1 VLQYLWM
8 FIIGI
13 VAGAIARLIMPGP
26 QHMGIIVTGILGIVG
41 SFVGG
46 FITRLFKKPQEGG
59 VSFQRA
65 GIALS
70 VVGAVIVLFI
80 VEKVVG

>member
-1 VLQYLWM
+1 MLQYLWM

-13 VAGAIARLIMPGP
+13 VTGAIARLIMPGP
-26 QHMGIIVTGILGIVG
+26 QHMGIIMTGILGIVG

-46 FITRLFKKPQEGG
+46 FITRLFRKPQDG

-65 GIALS
+65 GIVLS
-70 VVGAVIVLFI
+70 VVGAVIVLFV
-80 VEKVVG
+80 VEKIVG